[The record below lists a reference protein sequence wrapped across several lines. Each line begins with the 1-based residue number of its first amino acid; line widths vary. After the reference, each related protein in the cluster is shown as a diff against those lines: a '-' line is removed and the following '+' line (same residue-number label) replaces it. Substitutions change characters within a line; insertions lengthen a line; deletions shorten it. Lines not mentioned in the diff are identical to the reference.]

1 MGIRSQLH
9 LILLLKI
16 VKYGKCADVIFY
28 GASRILE
35 PFKDNHRRGSESK
48 KDFISKQNSVHDPP
62 LKKLLKA
69 KEVCELFQVSKPTIY
84 EWLKQGKLKSIKIES
99 RRYFL
104 WQDIEELIQRS
115 GSSTGISSN
124 SK

>member
-1 MGIRSQLH
+1 
-9 LILLLKI
+9 
-16 VKYGKCADVIFY
+16 VKYGKYADVISY

-35 PFKDNHRRGSESK
+35 PFEDNHRRSGGSKNSP
-48 KDFISKQNSVHDPP
+48 ISRQTSVQDSP
-62 LKKLLKA
+62 LKKLLKT

-84 EWLKQGKLKSIKIES
+84 EWLKQGKLKSIKIGS

-115 GSSTGISSN
+115 GDITGINNKSE
-124 SK
+124 

>member
-1 MGIRSQLH
+1 MENVQMLFPMEPAEFWSH
-9 LILLLKI
+9 LKTIIEEVVDQKN
-16 VKYGKCADVIFY
+16 
-28 GASRILE
+28 S
-35 PFKDNHRRGSESK
+35 P
-48 KDFISKQNSVHDPP
+48 ISKQTSVQDFP

-84 EWLKQGKLKSIKIES
+84 EWMKQGKLKSIKVES

-104 WQDIEELIQRS
+104 WEDIVELIKRS
-115 GSSTGISSN
+115 CNNTGIDHN

>member
-1 MGIRSQLH
+1 MENVQMLFPMEPKEFWSH
-9 LILLLKI
+9 LKSII
-16 VKYGKCADVIFY
+16 EDVVNQND
-28 GASRILE
+28 S
-35 PFKDNHRRGSESK
+35 
-48 KDFISKQNSVHDPP
+48 ISKQNSLQGLP

-84 EWLKQGKLKSIKIES
+84 EWMKQGKLKSIKIES

-104 WQDIEELIQRS
+104 WEDIEDLIQRNNN
-115 GSSTGISSN
+115 TGIDRN

>member
-1 MGIRSQLH
+1 MENVQMLFPIEPAEFWSR
-9 LILLLKI
+9 LKTI
-16 VKYGKCADVIFY
+16 IEEVVDQKN
-28 GASRILE
+28 S
-35 PFKDNHRRGSESK
+35 S
-48 KDFISKQNSVHDPP
+48 ISKQTSVLDPP

-104 WQDIEELIQRS
+104 WQDIEELIQTS
-115 GSSTGISSN
+115 NTNAGIN
-124 SK
+124 SKSK

>member
-1 MGIRSQLH
+1 MENVQMLFPMEPVEFWSH
-9 LILLLKI
+9 LKTIIEEVVDQKN
-16 VKYGKCADVIFY
+16 
-28 GASRILE
+28 S
-35 PFKDNHRRGSESK
+35 P
-48 KDFISKQNSVHDPP
+48 ISKQTSVQDPP

-104 WQDIEELIQRS
+104 WEDIEDLIQRS
-115 GSSTGISSN
+115 GNNTGIDPN

>member
-1 MGIRSQLH
+1 MENVQMLFPMEPAEFWNH
-9 LILLLKI
+9 LKTI
-16 VKYGKCADVIFY
+16 VEEVVNQKND
-28 GASRILE
+28 S
-35 PFKDNHRRGSESK
+35 
-48 KDFISKQNSVHDPP
+48 ISKPISVQDSP

-69 KEVCELFQVSKPTIY
+69 KEVCEFFQVSKPTIY

-104 WQDIEELIQRS
+104 WEDIEELIQRS
-115 GSSTGISSN
+115 GNNTGINRN